1 MSEET
6 LVHIAAQSFV
16 DWDPPVHSRW
26 QLTVKRSLDLI
37 VAIPVLILLM
47 PVFAIAALLI
57 KLETPGP
64 VVYADKRLGKGGKVF
79 NCLKLRTM
87 FTGSEDSL
95 EAYLESHPEAREHW
109 AVYRKL
115 PNDPRLTRVGR
126 ILRKTTLDE
135 LPQVI
140 NIIRGEMSIVGPRP
154 FMLREA
160 QELEPYMAGLLSMRP
175 GMAGIWMAHGR
186 NELTFEERIQ
196 LELKYIRRW
205 SLKLDAVLFVKSLV
219 AVLTARG
226 AH

>member
-1 MSEET
+1 MCEET
-6 LVHIAAQSFV
+6 PMHIAAQSSV
-16 DWDPPVHSRW
+16 GRTPSIHSRW

-37 VAIPVLILLM
+37 IAIPVLILLM
-47 PVFAIAALLI
+47 PVLAIVALLI

-109 AVYRKL
+109 AVYKKL

-135 LPQVI
+135 LPQVV

-160 QELEPYMAGLLSMRP
+160 QEIEPYMAALLSLRP

-219 AVLTARG
+219 TLLTAKG